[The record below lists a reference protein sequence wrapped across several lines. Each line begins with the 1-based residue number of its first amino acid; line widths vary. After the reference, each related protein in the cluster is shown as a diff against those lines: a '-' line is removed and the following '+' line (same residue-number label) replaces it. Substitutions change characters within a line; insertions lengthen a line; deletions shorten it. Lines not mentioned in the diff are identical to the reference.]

1 MSNETTN
8 TAVPKLRFPEFREA
22 GEWEEKQ
29 IKDLF
34 DSGNKA
40 EKGGLFDNERII
52 TVRLHGLGVVKNDRA
67 AALTGGT
74 NYFKR
79 ETGQFIFSKIDLLN
93 GAFGLVPEKLNGF
106 VSSADIPA
114 LTFKNQ
120 ESAGFFL
127 NWMLAS
133 YKTLALERTGT
144 STTLKRISKEGF
156 LSSAI
161 WLPSVKEQQKIAAT
175 FSSLDDLITAQN
187 AKLAALQ
194 AHKRGLMQ
202 ALFPA
207 EGETVPKL
215 RFSEFQDAGEWEEKK
230 FGQLGNLVSGL
241 TYSPKDVRENGLLV
255 LRSSNVQNGKIA
267 LDDCVYVTPTVK
279 GANLSKP
286 NDILICVRNG
296 SKALIGK
303 NALIPDG
310 MPLCTHGAFM
320 TVFRSPNPAFVFQLL
335 QSDSYNKQV
344 SEDLGATINS
354 INGNQLLKYIFY
366 VPELEEQKKI
376 AECLSAL
383 DDSITAQSQ
392 KIEALKLHKKGLM
405 QRLFP
410 ALLEAAV

>member
-1 MSNETTN
+1 M
-8 TAVPKLRFPEFREA
+8 
-22 GEWEEKQ
+22 
-29 IKDLF
+29 
-34 DSGNKA
+34 
-40 EKGGLFDNERII
+40 
-52 TVRLHGLGVVKNDRA
+52 
-67 AALTGGT
+67 
-74 NYFKR
+74 
-79 ETGQFIFSKIDLLN
+79 LN